1 LPDDGLEGPVAVS
14 ARLGQPYA
22 GQVIEGLQALGA
34 GLLGLVV
41 GVVAT
46 ASFRASERS
55 ARGGPPPAVPEL
67 DEHVAALLSVLPS
80 ATVVLRSDATVVR
93 ADSGAHAYGLVRGD
107 LLAHAQ
113 VRALV
118 DAVRGDG
125 ETRDADLEV
134 PRGPFGGGTLVLHL
148 RVAPLGAAQI
158 LLLADDRTEARR
170 VEATRRDFVVN
181 VSHELKTPVG
191 ALSLLAEAVEEAAD
205 EPETVRR
212 FASRMQQEAARLSA
226 LVQEIIE
233 LSRLQVADPL
243 GAARPVDIDRVVHE
257 AVDRARTPATAKSIA
272 IEVGQ
277 PTGAT
282 VWGDHDLLVT
292 AIRNLLDNAVAYSD
306 PGTKVAVGTTLR
318 ADAGT
323 VEVAV
328 VDRGIGIP
336 AAEQPRLFERFY
348 RVDPA
353 RSRETGG
360 TGLGLSIVKHVAAD
374 HGGEVTVWSHPGKGS
389 TFTLRLPVIR
399 APLTAG
405 PVPSQGVAR

>member
-1 LPDDGLEGPVAVS
+1 M
-14 ARLGQPYA
+14 
-22 GQVIEGLQALGA
+22 IEGLQALGA

-46 ASFRASERS
+46 AFFRASERS
-55 ARGGPPPAVPEL
+55 SRRVPVVTPPEL
-67 DEHVAALLSVLPS
+67 DERVAAILAVLPS
-80 ATVVLRSDATVVR
+80 ATVVLRADGTVLR
-93 ADSGAHAYGLVRGD
+93 ADASAHAFGLVRGD
-107 LLAHAQ
+107 MLAHAP
-113 VRALV
+113 VLALV
-118 DAVRGDG
+118 DAVRRDG

-148 RVAPLGAAQI
+148 RVAPLGSTQL

-191 ALSLLAEAVEEAAD
+191 ALSLLAETVEEAAD
-205 EPETVRR
+205 DPETVRR
-212 FASRMQQEAARLSA
+212 FAGRMQTEASRLSA

-243 GAARPVDIDRVVHE
+243 GAARPVDIDGVVRE
-257 AVDRARTPATAKSIA
+257 AVDRARTPATAKGIV
-272 IEVGQ
+272 IEVSRG
-277 PTGAT
+277 TGAT

-292 AIRNLLDNAVAYSD
+292 AIRNLLDNAVAYSG
-306 PGTKVAVGTTLR
+306 PGTRVAVGTTLR
-318 ADAGT
+318 DDAGT

-374 HGGEVTVWSHPGKGS
+374 HGGDVTVWSQPGKGS
-389 TFTLRLPVIR
+389 TFTLRLPIVR
-399 APLTAG
+399 APLNAEPMST
-405 PVPSQGVAR
+405 QGVAR

>member
-1 LPDDGLEGPVAVS
+1 MPSQRLVALV
-14 ARLGQPYA
+14 QPYA

-46 ASFRASERS
+46 AFFRASERS
-55 ARGGPPPAVPEL
+55 TRGAPVATPPEL
-67 DEHVAALLSVLPS
+67 DERVAAILAVLPS
-80 ATVVLRSDATVVR
+80 ATVVLRADATVLR
-93 ADSGAHAYGLVRGD
+93 AGASAHAFGLVRGD
-107 LLAHAQ
+107 VLAHAP
-113 VRALV
+113 VRELV
-118 DAVRGDG
+118 DAVRRDG
-125 ETRDADLEV
+125 ETRDTDLEV

-148 RVAPLGAAQI
+148 RVAPLGSTQL

-191 ALSLLAEAVEEAAD
+191 ALSLLAETVEEAAD
-205 EPETVRR
+205 DPETVRR
-212 FASRMQQEAARLSA
+212 FAGRMQTEAARLSA

-243 GAARPVDIDRVVHE
+243 GAARPVDIDRVVRE
-257 AVDRARTPATAKSIA
+257 AVDRARTPATAKDIV
-272 IEVGQ
+272 IELSGG
-277 PTGAT
+277 TGAT

-306 PGTKVAVGTTLR
+306 PGTRVAVGTTVR
-318 ADAGT
+318 VDAGT
-323 VEVAV
+323 VEIAV

-374 HGGEVTVWSHPGKGS
+374 HGGDVSIWSQPGTGS
-389 TFTLRLPVIR
+389 TFTLRLPLIR
-399 APLTAG
+399 APLNAEPT
-405 PVPSQGVAR
+405 PTRGVAR